1 MQSLGT
7 PKWSPEKNTYNFV
20 VFELWASEKKSVITT
35 FSNPTQ
41 SPHKWTLRIFL
52 DLWLKALSRLQV
64 GQNRDFCQIWTV
76 FCAVCH
82 QLPFKNSHSYEKV
95 YQTENVTSI
104 SRNSFGRNEFSV
116 QTILMQFYGKK
127 PRNLQKWSKITV
139 FGMPHFCAWRYKK
152 IYKTENVEFT

>member
-1 MQSLGT
+1 M
-7 PKWSPEKNTYNFV
+7 
-20 VFELWASEKKSVITT
+20 
-35 FSNPTQ
+35 
-41 SPHKWTLRIFL
+41 
-52 DLWLKALSRLQV
+52 

-139 FGMPHFCAWRYKK
+139 FGMPHSCAWRYKK
-152 IYKTENVEFT
+152 IHETENVEFTWTNIFAFLQFFVRKIFAPFFCKKPKNHTKSQILGKRLGILGI